1 LEVPTASFGRSFPTS
16 CSFTRNVATDFV
28 ASITNDTAPPAG
40 AGAAPLA
47 GVGMTVLDAGVGL
60 TIVGADM
67 AAAGELAGFV
77 GADDEYEV
85 GVASP
90 PQAVIVA
97 TGNAAISPE
106 MLN

>member
-1 LEVPTASFGRSFPTS
+1 
-16 CSFTRNVATDFV
+16 
-28 ASITNDTAPPAG
+28 
-40 AGAAPLA
+40 
-47 GVGMTVLDAGVGL
+47 MTVLDAGVGL